1 VRVAGQ
7 HPRVGKALEQRGH
20 IRRPQALPP
29 RAPCVARVRGE
40 LDRVEE
46 YLVYRTNIMN
56 SYNSLIVFFM
66 LFHKYRFDNN
76 SHYYLLRINK
86 RISCFKNKQN
96 PLTFNA
102 DFKVMANVLFNE
114 YNFAEIYGIYN
125 HYEVLQ

>member
-1 VRVAGQ
+1 MQYGL
-7 HPRVGKALEQRGH
+7 KALK
-20 IRRPQALPP
+20 A
-29 RAPCVARVRGE
+29 GE

-102 DFKVMANVLFNE
+102 DFKVMANVLFKE

-125 HYEVLQ
+125 HYEVLQYEVNVYLYEQYFINQLLEKPNDI